1 MLSLSIN
8 LKELI
13 SMRKYLVYLMAMFF
27 VTACNDEFGN
37 NDPNHSENATFS
49 TNAKFLRLQDNSTN
63 VAGTLEITAKTPS
76 VQLKWMVSPEC
87 NLDTTVTEVRLSA
100 GHYEL
105 PIKWLSKSKDGM
117 YGPMSAAYIAGVQ
130 ITSGNESKYVPLV
143 WADEVDSLE
152 IIKRA
157 EEQNIM
163 TRSGREV
170 HTEIINMLD
179 PVPFQFDIDTC
190 GKIRFQTTSPLI
202 TVMKTELQSLI
213 DENEFNL
220 DISAIPSTYQKKIAS
235 IDFSWTAAGA
245 PEFDFMGHVK
255 LKPIVGI
262 AKFVYFQYKV
272 PEPPVWEFIECIPDS
287 LSMLPATGA
296 TVVAIANTN
305 RQWKLQY
312 RKEDGTVIE
321 SKSQGAASGEQSL
334 LIRIP
339 DNTSLVSKNILVD
352 VYFANELDRTL
363 RFTQQATEGSFAIV
377 SVAPKP
383 EDGELSAVEQN
394 IKVTVDTAR
403 DWWISYGGKKE
414 NFLANQNEGEV
425 TIPANDGTTPRSI
438 VVTVGYDNTLVGT
451 YTYMQGIGN
460 ELEYD
465 DSDMPTRIPV
475 DGGTYTFHFTGT
487 YVGNL
492 QVRAVLADGTIVAT
506 SPSTT
511 NKQPVLTIPNNYGS
525 REDLNLK
532 FEFKK
537 GAEEWAPLNETRVQD
552 KATFDFDVLPT
563 IDIPREGATVTGSFT
578 GTFRSSIKM
587 KAVYI
592 KAENDS
598 ITLAEKDGSTPGNVN
613 LPIPRLDGTEDREIE
628 FFYSLDNGTT
638 WTTMG
643 KRTQVAGTIV
653 VGTVT
658 PAGNIPAE
666 GKTYSCSFSGTYPAE
681 VTFRARTGDTE
692 LDSQKGKLPIVFSLN
707 IPANPTSGQREVVF
721 EYSKDGNTW
730 ILVET
735 RVQTSN
741 IPVDGGDNEV
751 GDFDKEGDINGG
763 AEL

>member
-1 MLSLSIN
+1 
-8 LKELI
+8 
-13 SMRKYLVYLMAMFF
+13 MRKYLVYFLAMLF
-27 VTACNDEFGN
+27 VTACNDDFGN
-37 NDPNHSENATFS
+37 NEPDHYVNATFG
-49 TNAKFLRLQDNSTN
+49 TNAKFLRLQDDSTN
-63 VAGTLEITAKTPS
+63 VAGILEITARTPS
-76 VQLKWMVSPEC
+76 VQLKWMVSPKC
-87 NLDTTVTEVRLSA
+87 NIDTTITEIQLSG

-105 PIKWLSKSKDGM
+105 PIKWAGKLKEGM
-117 YGPMSAAYIAGVQ
+117 FGPISSAFVAGVQ
-130 ITSGNESKYVPLV
+130 ITSGEESKYIPLV
-143 WADEVDSLE
+143 WADEVDTLE

-157 EEQNIM
+157 EEQNVM
-163 TRSGREV
+163 TRNGS
-170 HTEIINMLD
+170 TIANDIIELLD
-179 PVPFQFDIDTC
+179 PLPFQLDADTC
-190 GKIRFQTTSPLI
+190 GNIRYTSTMPAVL
-202 TVMKTELQSLI
+202 LQK
-213 DENEFNL
+213 
-220 DISAIPSTYQKKIAS
+220 Q
-235 IDFSWTAAGA
+235 
-245 PEFDFMGHVK
+245 EFDALINDNNFKIDKNSYRSMYSGTSGSVDLRWEQKDGKSDPPSFSFMGHFK
-255 LKPIVGI
+255 LTPAGTSIG
-262 AKFVYFQYKV
+262 KFVYFQYKV
-272 PEPPVWEFIECIPDS
+272 PVPKEWEFIECIPDS

-305 RQWKLQY
+305 RQWKIVY

-339 DNTSLVSKNILVD
+339 DNTSLVSRNILVD
-352 VYFANELDRTL
+352 VYSEDEIDRTL

-451 YTYMQGIGN
+451 YTYTQGIGN

-475 DGGTYTFHFTGT
+475 DGGTYTFNFIGT

-492 QVRAVLADGTIVAT
+492 QVRAVLENGTIVAT

-525 REDLNLK
+525 QKDLNLK

-537 GAEEWAPLNETRVQD
+537 GSEEWAPLNETRVQD
-552 KATFDFDVLPT
+552 KATFAFDVLPT
-563 IDIPREGATVTGSFT
+563 IDIPREGATITGSFT
-578 GTFRSSIKM
+578 GTFRSSITM

-598 ITLAEKDGSTPGNVN
+598 ITLAEKEGSTPGNVN

-681 VTFRARTGDTE
+681 VNFRARTGDTE